1 MNKKFLLKTIL
12 ALQII
17 QGINTVANNQTT
29 MERYES
35 ITYRLLSIELDLKN
49 IDKTD
54 KSYGSGSV
62 KDGHQPSG

>member
-1 MNKKFLLKTIL
+1 MNERFLLKTIL

-29 MERYES
+29 MDRYES
-35 ITYRLLSIELDLKN
+35 VTYRLLSIELDLKN

-54 KSYGSGSV
+54 KSYGSV

>member
-35 ITYRLLSIELDLKN
+35 ITYRLLSIELDLHLWTF
-49 IDKTD
+49 KTL
-54 KSYGSGSV
+54 GFTI
-62 KDGHQPSG
+62 PN

>member
-1 MNKKFLLKTIL
+1 MNERFLLKTIL

-29 MERYES
+29 MDRYES

-49 IDKTD
+49 MD
-54 KSYGSGSV
+54 KSCGSV

>member
-1 MNKKFLLKTIL
+1 MNERFLLKTIL

-49 IDKTD
+49 MDKTD
-54 KSYGSGSV
+54 KSYGRGSV

>member
-1 MNKKFLLKTIL
+1 
-12 ALQII
+12 
-17 QGINTVANNQTT
+17 

-54 KSYGSGSV
+54 KSYGSV